1 MEDIIGLNNLMQM
14 TPQQSMEMMYK
25 AGVINVFG
33 EDVVKEGREYYTI
46 KNYIDADS
54 FKGLMEG
61 ALENIDLAS
70 FVAAVGAQ
78 SDLQEAGMI
87 NSQFEKIFEIV
98 VNNMDIEYYIDT
110 LIDKETLLPDYMN
123 IDLNMTIDFKQLA
136 EAMAEIT
143 EIDEAEKSAIPEG
156 PMNLQLKMKGE
167 YQLFDYGA
175 ELELPDLSNAISQE
189 EFMQQLKADLEA
201 IEESEGLIE

>member
-1 MEDIIGLNNLMQM
+1 M
-14 TPQQSMEMMYK
+14 
-25 AGVINVFG
+25 
-33 EDVVKEGREYYTI
+33 
-46 KNYIDADS
+46 
-54 FKGLMEG
+54 
-61 ALENIDLAS
+61 
-70 FVAAVGAQ
+70 
-78 SDLQEAGMI
+78 
-87 NSQFEKIFEIV
+87 
-98 VNNMDIEYYIDT
+98 
-110 LIDKETLLPDYMN
+110 PDYMN

-201 IEESEGLIE
+201 IEESEGLINE